1 MLFFDVTFNIYLT
14 AQSTHSINITAC
26 MGASS
31 LLNCQHPT
39 QSCLRRVHL
48 RLSSQCTELRGGSS
62 AHAHHCGGDEFI
74 MAGLVQRVVHIN
86 IVDFGFLSN
95 NRCWEGRMLYIIC
108 PYSPLAPTVRGSID
122 NACLNAG
129 EGNHLIT

>member
-86 IVDFGFLSN
+86 ILILDISVTTDAGKDA
-95 NRCWEGRMLYIIC
+95 CYIS
-108 PYSPLAPTVRGSID
+108 YART
-122 NACLNAG
+122 
-129 EGNHLIT
+129 HLWLPRSGGVLIMHA

>member
-1 MLFFDVTFNIYLT
+1 MLFFDVTFNTHLT
-14 AQSTHSINITAC
+14 AQSTHSVNITAC

-62 AHAHHCGGDEFI
+62 ANAHHCGGDESI
-74 MAGLVQRVVHIN
+74 TAGLVQRVVHIIN
-86 IVDFGFLSN
+86 IFDFRYLSN
-95 NRCWEGRMLYIIC
+95 NRCWDACYIIS
-108 PYSPLAPTVRGSID
+108 PFSPLAPTLRWSID
-122 NACLNAG
+122 NTCLNAG
-129 EGNHLIT
+129 EGNHLRFT